1 MAAYDDLVEVV
12 LENSRRSFTN
22 ATSRLIAYVDELS
35 RAEISEMLIDIGAI
49 PQSIK
54 PSSSEEKL
62 YSKVT
67 DIVLSRCFEELGLE
81 SVILESRGNSADVQ
95 ATSRYHGYSLVA
107 DSKAMRLSRTAKN
120 QKDFKVGALG
130 DNWVGDNDTFAVLCC
145 PLYQYPAKKSQIYE
159 QALNNKTCF
168 MSWEHLKYL
177 IDNDVR
183 EDDVFS
189 LEPIWSY
196 AVRLSR
202 STTVERNA
210 NFFDRVND
218 IICTRISRD
227 EADLNSAIAAY
238 ARQIASRAL
247 HEKNQILE
255 EKIQDIRNLSRD
267 EAIDLLV
274 EQERKKTD
282 QMDKLINKLNGGEEE

>member
-1 MAAYDDLVEVV
+1 MGVYEDLVEVI
-12 LENSRRSFTN
+12 LENSGRSFTD
-22 ATSRLIAYVDELS
+22 ATSRLIAYVNDIS
-35 RAEISEMLIDIGAI
+35 RGAISEMLIDIGAI

-67 DIVLSRCFEELGLE
+67 DIVLSRCFEELGLDSE
-81 SVILESRGNSADVQ
+81 VLESRGNSADVQ
-95 ATSRYHGYSLVA
+95 ATSRFHGYSLVA

-130 DNWVGDNDTFAVLCC
+130 DNWIGDNDTFAVLCC
-145 PLYQYPAKKSQIYE
+145 PLYQYPSKKSQIYE

-168 MSWEHLKYL
+168 MSWEHLKYM

-183 EDDVFS
+183 ENDAFS

-196 AVRLSR
+196 AIKLSR
-202 STTVERNA
+202 SISVERNA
-210 NFFDRVND
+210 NFFDKVND
-218 IICTRISRD
+218 IICARISRD
-227 EADLNSAIAAY
+227 EADLHLAIALY
-238 ARQIASRAL
+238 ARQIATRAIQ
-247 HEKNQILE
+247 EKSQILE
-255 EKIQDIRNLSRD
+255 EKIQDIRKLSRE
-267 EAIDLLV
+267 EAINLLV

-282 QMDKLINKLNGGEEE
+282 QMDKLINKLNGGEEN

>member
-1 MAAYDDLVEVV
+1 MAAYDDLVDEV
-12 LENSRRSFTN
+12 LANSGRSFTD
-22 ATSRLIAYVDELS
+22 ATSRLIAYVNGIS

-81 SVILESRGNSADVQ
+81 SEVLESRGNSADVQ

-145 PLYQYPAKKSQIYE
+145 PLYQYPSKKSQIYE

-202 STTVERNA
+202 SITVDRNA

-227 EADLNSAIAAY
+227 ESELNSAISAY
-238 ARQIASRAL
+238 ARQIASRAIY
-247 HEKNQILE
+247 EKNQILD
-255 EKIQDIRNLSRD
+255 EKIQEIRSLSRD

>member
-1 MAAYDDLVEVV
+1 MAAYDDLVDEV
-12 LENSRRSFTN
+12 LANSGRSFTD
-22 ATSRLIAYVDELS
+22 ATSRLTAYVNGIS

-81 SVILESRGNSADVQ
+81 SEVLESRGNSADVQ

-145 PLYQYPAKKSQIYE
+145 PLYQYPSKKSQIYE

-168 MSWEHLKYL
+168 MSWEHMKYL

-202 STTVERNA
+202 SITVDRNA

-227 EADLNSAIAAY
+227 ESELISALSAY
-238 ARQIASRAL
+238 ARQIASRAIY
-247 HEKNQILE
+247 ERNQILD
-255 EKIQDIRNLSRD
+255 EKIQEIRSLSRD

>member
-1 MAAYDDLVEVV
+1 MAAYDDLVDVV
-12 LENSRRSFTN
+12 FENSGRSFTD
-22 ATSRLIAYVDELS
+22 ATSRLSAYINGIS
-35 RAEISEMLIDIGAI
+35 RAEVSEMLIDIGAI

-67 DIVLSRCFEELGLE
+67 DIILSRCFEELGLDSE
-81 SVILESRGNSADVQ
+81 VLESRGNSADVQ
-95 ATSRYHGYSLVA
+95 ARSRYHGYSLVA

-145 PLYQYPAKKSQIYE
+145 PLYQYPSKKSQIYE

-183 EDDVFS
+183 EDDAFS

-202 STTVERNA
+202 SITVDRNA

-227 EADLNSAIAAY
+227 EADFHAAVHAY
-238 ARQIASRAL
+238 ARQIAGRAL
-247 HEKNQILE
+247 QEKNQILE
-255 EKIQDIRNLSRD
+255 ERIQDIRNLSRED
-267 EAIDLLV
+267 AINLLV